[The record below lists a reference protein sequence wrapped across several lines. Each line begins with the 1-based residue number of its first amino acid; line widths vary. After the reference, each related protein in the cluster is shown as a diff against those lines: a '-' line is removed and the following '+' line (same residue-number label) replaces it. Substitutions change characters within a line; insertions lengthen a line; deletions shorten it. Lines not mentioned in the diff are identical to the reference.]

1 VLGWDESTL
10 RALNA
15 VFAEAP
21 GLTQLWWFIDAPVGA
36 IFLIL
41 LLAGICVKKRAW
53 RLMIV
58 LGATAACADLLVSF
72 GLKPLLA
79 RPRPCLELVNLIVPY
94 GCGGAFGL
102 PSGHAT
108 TSFAIAGVLNRRWM
122 WAAAVISALSR
133 VAIGVHYPT
142 DVLVGAALG
151 SSIGWMSAR
160 VFLKNA
166 QPRTGTKSPS
176 LESE

>member
-1 VLGWDESTL
+1 MLSWDESTL

-15 VFAEAP
+15 ALAEAP

-36 IFLIL
+36 ICLIL
-41 LLAGICVKKRAW
+41 LLAGICVKRRAW
-53 RLMIV
+53 RLMLV
-58 LGATAACADLLVSF
+58 LGVTAACADLLVSF

-79 RPRPCLELVNLIVPY
+79 RPRPCHELVNLIVPY

-122 WAAAVISALSR
+122 WAAAAISALSR

-142 DVLVGAALG
+142 DVVVGAALG
-151 SSIGWMSAR
+151 TSIGWISAR
-160 VFLKNA
+160 AFLKNGKTT
-166 QPRTGTKSPS
+166 TG
-176 LESE
+176 